1 MSMSSDGVDE
11 SVGLANRTVM
21 GLLGDRSIS
30 FTKFFW
36 SFVTSISFTETM
48 IHPLCMTDAA

>member
-1 MSMSSDGVDE
+1 MSNDGFDG

-36 SFVTSISFTETM
+36 SFVTSISFMETM
-48 IHPLCMTDAA
+48 THPL

>member
-1 MSMSSDGVDE
+1 MSMSNDGVDG

-36 SFVTSISFTETM
+36 SFVTSISFMDTM
-48 IHPLCMTDAA
+48 THPL